1 MLIDEKIHKVLD
13 FKDINSLVSF
23 EDWLKR
29 SLTIYPEDDSISSA
43 QMIPLLE
50 YLREAVYEQRVKE
63 KRKWLEKIESLIER
77 AKQ

>member
-1 MLIDEKIHKVLD
+1 LIDEKIHKVLD

>member
-29 SLTIYPEDDSISSA
+29 SLTIYPEDASISSA